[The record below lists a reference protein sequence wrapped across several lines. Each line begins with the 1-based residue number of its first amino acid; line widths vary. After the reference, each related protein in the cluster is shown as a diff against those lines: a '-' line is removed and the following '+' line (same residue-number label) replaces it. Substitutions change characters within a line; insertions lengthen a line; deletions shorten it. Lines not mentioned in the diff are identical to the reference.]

1 MRTKTKTPTSGPI
14 LVLSAF
20 EPELAP
26 LRAALARGVFS
37 PGAVRCVPAGIGA
50 VDAAIGAAREI
61 GACRPRLVLFVGT
74 AGSYGA
80 TAPVGAVVV
89 GQRIVLAS
97 TAAARR
103 DGYLPGPMSVA
114 ADTDSAVRQALL
126 QSSAQSPL
134 LLGDVATPLAIT
146 SAARLGQLLA
156 RTTGAAVENLE
167 AFAVAR
173 AAALAGIPFG
183 AVLGVSN
190 QVGPG
195 AHAQW
200 LRHRALATRAA
211 CRVVEDYLA
220 AVLNGKG
227 LRAPNRLS
235 KAASKV
241 AKPVAP
247 RRLPRPS

>member
-1 MRTKTKTPTSGPI
+1 M
-14 LVLSAF
+14 LSAF

-26 LRAALARGVFS
+26 LRAALARAVFS
-37 PGAVRCVPAGIGA
+37 PAAVRCAPAGIGA

-61 GACRPRLVLFVGT
+61 AARRPRLVLFVGT
-74 AGSYGA
+74 AGGYGA
-80 TAPVGAVVV
+80 GAGARIGAVVV

-97 TAAARR
+97 TASARG
-103 DGYLPGPMSVA
+103 DGYLPAPMSATV
-114 ADTDSAVRQALL
+114 DTDPAVRQALL
-126 QSSAQSPL
+126 RSSGQSPL

-173 AAALAGIPFG
+173 AAALAGIPCG

-200 LRHRALATRAA
+200 LRHQALATRAA

-220 AVLNGKG
+220 EVLNEKA

-235 KAASKV
+235 KV
-241 AKPVAP
+241 AKPAVP
-247 RRLPRPS
+247 RRLLRPK